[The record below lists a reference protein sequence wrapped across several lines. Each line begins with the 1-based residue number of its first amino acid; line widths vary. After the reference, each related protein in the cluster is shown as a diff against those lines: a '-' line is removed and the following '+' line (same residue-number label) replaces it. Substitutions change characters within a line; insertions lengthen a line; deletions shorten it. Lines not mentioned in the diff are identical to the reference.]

1 VARIGHLQTLSL
13 MGMRQYFIFTIII
26 ALNLEGQAQ
35 IDTSLLTKNI
45 YAAED
50 SMVAI
55 SKRKDWNAYA
65 DYMHPVV
72 IEMSGGKEGF
82 IQILESQPEI
92 LDSVQLYKV
101 GKIFQLSK
109 TGNQYQCIV
118 EAFIQMKING
128 QVASGSSYDIAIS
141 EDGKKWIFFRIP
153 PTVTS
158 DQIKEL
164 LPGLNPDF
172 KFPRSQ
178 TEVGKSLDEFMAGYA
193 VEYLD

>member
-1 VARIGHLQTLSL
+1 
-13 MGMRQYFIFTIII
+13 MD
-26 ALNLEGQAQ
+26 GQAQ
-35 IDTSLLTKNI
+35 IDTPLLTRNI

-55 SKRKDWNAYA
+55 SKRKDWNTYA
-65 DYMHPVV
+65 DYMHPLV

-82 IQILESQPEI
+82 IQILESQAEI

-109 TGNQYQCIV
+109 TGKQYQCIV

-128 QVASGSSYDIAIS
+128 EIASGSSYDIAIS
-141 EDGKKWIFFRIP
+141 EDGEKWTFFRIP
-153 PTVTS
+153 PAVTS
-158 DQIKEL
+158 GQIKEL
-164 LPGLNPDF
+164 LPGLNPGF

-178 TEVGKSLDEFMAGYA
+178 TEVGKTLDEFMAGYA
-193 VEYLD
+193 IEYLD

>member
-1 VARIGHLQTLSL
+1 
-13 MGMRQYFIFTIII
+13 MKQYFIFTIIT
-26 ALNLEGQAQ
+26 ALSLEGRAQ
-35 IDTSLLTKNI
+35 IDTSLLMRNI

-55 SKRKDWNAYA
+55 SRRKDWNAYA

-82 IQILESQPEI
+82 IQILESQSEI
-92 LDSVQLYKV
+92 LDSVQHYKV
-101 GKIFQLSK
+101 GKIFQLTK
-109 TGNQYQCIV
+109 TGGQYQCIV
-118 EAFIQMKING
+118 EAFIQMKISG
-128 QVASGSSYDIAIS
+128 EIASGSSYDIAIS
-141 EDGKKWIFFRIP
+141 GDGKKWTFFRIP

-158 DQIKEL
+158 DQIKQL

-178 TEVGKSLDEFMAGYA
+178 TDVGKTLDEFMAGYTI
-193 VEYLD
+193 EYLE

>member
-1 VARIGHLQTLSL
+1 
-13 MGMRQYFIFTIII
+13 MKQYFIFTIII
-26 ALNLEGQAQ
+26 ALSLEGQGQ
-35 IDTSLLTKNI
+35 MDTSLLTKNI

-55 SKRKDWNAYA
+55 SKRKDWSTYA

-82 IQILESQPEI
+82 IQILESQSEI
-92 LDSVQLYKV
+92 LDSVQFYKV

-128 QVASGSSYDIAIS
+128 KIASGSSYDIAIS
-141 EDGKKWIFFRIP
+141 KDGKKWIFFRIP

-164 LPGLNPDF
+164 LPGLNPHF
-172 KFPRSQ
+172 KFPRSK
-178 TEVGKSLDEFMAGYA
+178 TDVGKTLDEFMVDYA
-193 VEYLD
+193 VEYLE

>member
-1 VARIGHLQTLSL
+1 MA
-13 MGMRQYFIFTIII
+13 
-26 ALNLEGQAQ
+26 GQSQ

-45 YAAED
+45 HAAED

-82 IQILESQPEI
+82 IEILGSQSEILE
-92 LDSVQLYKV
+92 SVQLYRV

-128 QVASGSSYDIAIS
+128 EVASGSSYDIAIS
-141 EDGKKWIFFRIP
+141 EDGKKWTFFRIP

-172 KFPRSQ
+172 RFPRSQ
-178 TEVGKSLDEFMAGYA
+178 TEIGKGLERFMATYV
-193 VEYLD
+193 VEYLE

>member
-1 VARIGHLQTLSL
+1 LD
-13 MGMRQYFIFTIII
+13 
-26 ALNLEGQAQ
+26 GQAQ
-35 IDTSLLTKNI
+35 IDTSLLTRNI

-50 SMVAI
+50 SMAAI
-55 SKRKDWNAYA
+55 SKRKDWNTYA

-72 IEMSGGKEGF
+72 IEISGGKEGF
-82 IQILESQPEI
+82 IQILESQSEI

-128 QVASGSSYDIAIS
+128 EVASGSSYDIAIS
-141 EDGKKWIFFRIP
+141 EDGKKWTFFRIP

-158 DQIKEL
+158 GQIKGTS
-164 LPGLNPDF
+164 PRF
-172 KFPRSQ
+172 KPCF
-178 TEVGKSLDEFMAGYA
+178 
-193 VEYLD
+193 

>member
-1 VARIGHLQTLSL
+1 
-13 MGMRQYFIFTIII
+13 MGMKQYFIFTIII

-72 IEMSGGKEGF
+72 IDISGGKEGF
-82 IQILESQPEI
+82 IQILESQSEI

-128 QVASGSSYDIAIS
+128 DVASGSSYDIAIS
-141 EDGKKWIFFRIP
+141 EDGKKWNFFRIP

-178 TEVGKSLDEFMAGYA
+178 TEVGKTLDQFMASYA
-193 VEYLD
+193 LQYLQ

>member
-1 VARIGHLQTLSL
+1 MKR
-13 MGMRQYFIFTIII
+13 YFIFTIII
-26 ALNLEGQAQ
+26 GFNLDAQAQ
-35 IDTSLLTKNI
+35 IDTSSLKRNI

-72 IEMSGGKEGF
+72 IELSGGKEAF
-82 IQILESQPEI
+82 IQILESQSEI
-92 LDSVQLYKV
+92 LDSVQMYKS
-101 GKIFQLSK
+101 GMIFQLSK

-118 EAFIQMKING
+118 EAFIQMKIDG

-141 EDGKKWIFFRIP
+141 EDGKRWTFFRIP
-153 PTVTS
+153 PTATS
-158 DQIKEL
+158 RQIKEL
-164 LPGLNPDF
+164 LPGLNPEL

-178 TEVGKSLDEFMAGYA
+178 TEAGKTLDEFMASYA
-193 VEYLD
+193 IDYLE

>member
-1 VARIGHLQTLSL
+1 
-13 MGMRQYFIFTIII
+13 MKQYFIFTILI
-26 ALNLEGQAQ
+26 AFNLDSQAQ
-35 IDTSLLTKNI
+35 IDTALLTTNI

-55 SKRKDWNAYA
+55 SRRRDWNSYA
-65 DYMHPVV
+65 NYMHPVV

-82 IQILESQPEI
+82 IQILESQSEI
-92 LDSVQLYKV
+92 LDSVQMYKV

-118 EAFIQMKING
+118 EAFIQMKMNG
-128 QVASGSSYDIAIS
+128 EIASGSSYDIAIS

-158 DQIKEL
+158 AQINEL
-164 LPGLNPDF
+164 LPGLNPAF

-178 TEVGKSLDEFMAGYA
+178 TEVGKTLDEFMESYKI
-193 VEYLD
+193 EYLE

>member
-1 VARIGHLQTLSL
+1 
-13 MGMRQYFIFTIII
+13 MKQYFIFTLII
-26 ALNLEGQAQ
+26 ACNLDGEAQ

-65 DYMHPVV
+65 DYMHPII

-82 IQILESQPEI
+82 IQVLESQSEI
-92 LDSVQLYKV
+92 LDSVQQYKV

-109 TGNQYQCIV
+109 TGSQYQCIV
-118 EAFIQMKING
+118 EAFIQMRING
-128 QVASGSSYDIAIS
+128 EIASGSSYDIAIS
-141 EDGKKWIFFRIP
+141 EDGNKWTFFRIP
-153 PTVTS
+153 PTVTPG
-158 DQIKEL
+158 QVKEL
-164 LPGLNPDF
+164 LPGLNPAF

-178 TEVGKSLDEFMAGYA
+178 TEVGKTLDEFMASYA
-193 VEYLD
+193 VEYLE

>member
-1 VARIGHLQTLSL
+1 
-13 MGMRQYFIFTIII
+13 MGMKQHFIFTIII
-26 ALNLEGQAQ
+26 ALSLEGQAQ
-35 IDTSLLTKNI
+35 IDTSSLKKNI

-55 SKRKDWNAYA
+55 SKRKDWSAYA
-65 DYMHPVV
+65 HYMHPVV

-82 IQILESQPEI
+82 IQILESQSEI
-92 LDSVQLYKV
+92 LDSVQFYKV

-109 TGNQYQCIV
+109 TANQYQCIV

-128 QVASGSSYDIAIS
+128 QVAAGSSYDIAIS
-141 EDGKKWIFFRIP
+141 EDGKGWMFFRIP

-158 DQIKEL
+158 GQIKEL

-172 KFPRSQ
+172 KFPRSK
-178 TEVGKSLDEFMAGYA
+178 TEVGKTLDEFMVSYTL
-193 VEYLD
+193 EYLE